1 MTVEEKV
8 QAVLVDNSDL
18 LVRIETAA
26 ISVPIDKQGARLPY
40 ILHQPVLG
48 RVTSTH
54 EGHALALR
62 QWDFYEVSVYA
73 STYSEAREVA
83 DLVVAALDG
92 YRDDDVDL
100 ISLVDTPK
108 PGLYDQERRVARVTL
123 DFEIAGAL
131 T

>member
-8 QAVLVDNSDL
+8 QAVLVANSDL
-18 LVRIETAA
+18 IARVATNRIK
-26 ISVPIDKQGARLPY
+26 VPGDWQEMVLPY
-40 ILHQPVLG
+40 IIHQPVSG
-48 RVTSTH
+48 QVTQTH
-54 EGHALALR
+54 SGAVSALR

-73 STYSEAREVA
+73 YKHSEARELA

-100 ISLVDTPK
+100 IGLSSPPNIGEFDTDRK
-108 PGLYDQERRVARVTL
+108 VARVTL
-123 DFEIAGAL
+123 DFEISGAL